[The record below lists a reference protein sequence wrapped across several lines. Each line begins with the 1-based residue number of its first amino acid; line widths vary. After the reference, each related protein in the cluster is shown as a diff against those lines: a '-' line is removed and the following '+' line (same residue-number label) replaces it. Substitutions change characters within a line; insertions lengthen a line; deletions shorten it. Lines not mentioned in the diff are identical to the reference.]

1 MNKKTVPT
9 YSWLYY
15 ALAAF
20 AFLLYVNSIGY
31 EYTMD
36 DDIFFLKHTS
46 VRKGFSGMGEIWS
59 HGSMEKFDNTQ
70 GVQAYRPILL
80 VVFAVEKELFGF
92 NSAVSHF
99 INVALYVLIALALFR
114 VLRLLLRDVHPYVI
128 ALVTACFIAHPLHT
142 EVVASVK
149 SRDEL
154 LAGLFGLLAWLR
166 LLAYYDSRKRN
177 DLVFGILYFF
187 IASFSKESSI
197 AWIAV
202 FPLSLIMFRQAS
214 IRTALL
220 TSIPFATVSALYMA
234 VRLSLVGTETDY
246 FGIPVLANILTG
258 TQTTSELLATK
269 LELLWV
275 YFRLLV
281 VPWPLSWDY
290 SFNQIPVVDF
300 TSPLPWLALVTHAAL
315 LIFVFFRFRR
325 EPVFSFAILFFLVMM
340 SPVNNFF
347 INNTTTLGERLM
359 FVPSLG
365 ICIALVFLFRKFLDS
380 TSEKFS
386 SIPGRKFINGSLLL
400 IALFSGL
407 TLVRS
412 ADWKNNMTLFQSGVD
427 VCPNSSRTQY
437 SLASECF
444 TQMNKANNPTL
455 RQEMAKKAG
464 EHFQKSLEI
473 MPENFQALYNYGL
486 YNSAIGDTAKAIECY
501 ERVIL
506 LDSTYFTAMNNLGVI
521 YGARLDFKNA
531 FRCYRMA
538 YALNPSSITAGNL
551 ANLYFN
557 QGIYFGLNN
566 LPDSSMVSYRNSV
579 AYDPKYIMA
588 YNNMAVI
595 FANRMQYDSCIY
607 YLKKGYEVDN
617 ANLMILENIGAM
629 SYLNKQYDQA
639 IDFAGKALSL
649 NPQLPKSRNTLVN
662 AYTAKGD
669 KAAADK
675 YR

>member
-1 MNKKTVPT
+1 
-9 YSWLYY
+9 
-15 ALAAF
+15 
-20 AFLLYVNSIGY
+20 
-31 EYTMD
+31 
-36 DDIFFLKHTS
+36 
-46 VRKGFSGMGEIWS
+46 
-59 HGSMEKFDNTQ
+59 
-70 GVQAYRPILL
+70 
-80 VVFAVEKELFGF
+80 
-92 NSAVSHF
+92 
-99 INVALYVLIALALFR
+99 
-114 VLRLLLRDVHPYVI
+114 
-128 ALVTACFIAHPLHT
+128 
-142 EVVASVK
+142 
-149 SRDEL
+149 
-154 LAGLFGLLAWLR
+154 
-166 LLAYYDSRKRN
+166 
-177 DLVFGILYFF
+177 
-187 IASFSKESSI
+187 
-197 AWIAV
+197 
-202 FPLSLIMFRQAS
+202 
-214 IRTALL
+214 
-220 TSIPFATVSALYMA
+220 
-234 VRLSLVGTETDY
+234 
-246 FGIPVLANILTG
+246 
-258 TQTTSELLATK
+258 
-269 LELLWV
+269 
-275 YFRLLV
+275 
-281 VPWPLSWDY
+281 
-290 SFNQIPVVDF
+290 VVDF
-300 TSPLPWLALVTHAAL
+300 SSPLPWLALLIHAAL
-315 LIFVFFRFRR
+315 LFFAFFRFRQQ
-325 EPVFSFAILFFLVMM
+325 PIFSFAILFFLVMM

-365 ICIALVFLFRKFLDS
+365 ICIALVFLCRKFLDS
-380 TSEKFS
+380 KSANLS
-386 SIPGRKFINGSLLL
+386 AIPGRKFINGSLLV

-444 TQMNKANNPTL
+444 KQMNKANNPTL

-501 ERVIL
+501 ERVIQ

-557 QGIYFGLNN
+557 QGIYFSLNN
-566 LPDSSMVSYRNSV
+566 LTDSSMSSYRNSI

-607 YLKKGYEVDN
+607 YLKKGYAFDT

-639 IDFAGKALSL
+639 IEFASKALAL

-662 AYTAKGD
+662 SYTAKGD